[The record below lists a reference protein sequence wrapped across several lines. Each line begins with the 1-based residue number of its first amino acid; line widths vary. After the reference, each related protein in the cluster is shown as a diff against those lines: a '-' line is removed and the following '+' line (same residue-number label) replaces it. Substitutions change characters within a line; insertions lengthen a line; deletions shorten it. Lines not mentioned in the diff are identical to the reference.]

1 MFVLPV
7 QLKRGD
13 KVLLMSRG
21 IFEVLS
27 WRELED
33 LLIQP
38 APMQELADRIIMEA
52 DRKKAADRENGSV
65 ILLQWMEA

>member
-1 MFVLPV
+1 M

-33 LLIQP
+33 ILIQP

-52 DRKKAADRENGSV
+52 DHREAADRENGSV

>member
-1 MFVLPV
+1 
-7 QLKRGD
+7 
-13 KVLLMSRG
+13 MSRG

-52 DRKKAADRENGSV
+52 DRKKPPTGK
-65 ILLQWMEA
+65 MEASYFYSGWRHK